1 MSETAN
7 TIDSIQRVFKI
18 IRDYWGFTSHDW
30 FALLRSWWSFY
41 DWLICILFLE
51 SSVGCNSFFAKRQVK
66 WEVRHVIFN
75 TQLSHQHEMLKPYLP
90 YNIDHGIAIR
100 DPMMNN
106 LFYLSVWAIAHSTFA
121 RHSVKVYVTKIIP
134 RHLERP
140 FYVFQASY
148 LLQQGKS

>member
-1 MSETAN
+1 
-7 TIDSIQRVFKI
+7 
-18 IRDYWGFTSHDW
+18 
-30 FALLRSWWSFY
+30 
-41 DWLICILFLE
+41 
-51 SSVGCNSFFAKRQVK
+51 
-66 WEVRHVIFN
+66 
-75 TQLSHQHEMLKPYLP
+75 MLKPYLP
-90 YNIDHGIAIR
+90 YNIDHGIEIR

-148 LLQQGKS
+148 LLHQGKS